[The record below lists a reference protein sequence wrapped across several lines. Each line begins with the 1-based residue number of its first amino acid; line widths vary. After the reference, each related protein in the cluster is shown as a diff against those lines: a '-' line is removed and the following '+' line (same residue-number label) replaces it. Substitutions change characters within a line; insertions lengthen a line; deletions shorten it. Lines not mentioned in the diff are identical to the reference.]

1 MCVHSS
7 NKIIYSLNNV
17 QGSELCGD
25 KKPLS
30 ELKFVLL
37 LLIRIN

>member
-1 MCVHSS
+1 MCVYSS

-17 QGSELCGD
+17 EGSESCSD

-30 ELKFVLL
+30 NLTFVLL